1 MSNSDYIVVYF
12 GGSMH
17 GKIECSAFC
26 GDRREVRTRSGTE
39 IYYYTRTQRVGD
51 YDVLVAECE
60 PFAPD
65 RPWHTTP
72 QPGEAVTGTTELPE
86 PAQEP
91 GGSTAWVKENWL
103 VNHGHRCCGGNM
115 TCEGGLQDDH
125 FWVKDNRDKNGNLA
139 FPVPYCPFCGE
150 AANATKPDPK
160 PAQEPA
166 LPANA
171 IVFVLCDDGIPDGW
185 ERAGM
190 TLYDASYKPAIGSYK
205 TLIGIRRK
213 KVGDG

>member
-65 RPWHTTP
+65 YNPPPNATAEEVKTAFIEACRAKSRKHPWHTTP
-72 QPGEAVTGTTELPE
+72 QPGEGVTGTTEL
-86 PAQEP
+86 
-91 GGSTAWVKENWL
+91 
-103 VNHGHRCCGGNM
+103 
-115 TCEGGLQDDH
+115 
-125 FWVKDNRDKNGNLA
+125 
-139 FPVPYCPFCGE
+139 
-150 AANATKPDPK
+150 PK